1 MKEAF
6 ETWTYGKRTF
16 CGIRTTDGVAV
27 IDKDGN
33 YYGQISEDMKPWER
47 IGWVA
52 MTEPLEGQFEITIE
66 PGRIITL

>member
-6 ETWTYGKRTF
+6 ETWTYGNRTF

-33 YYGQISEDMKPWER
+33 YYGQISEDINPWER
-47 IGWVA
+47 IGWVS
-52 MTEPLEGQFEITIE
+52 MNEPLEGQFEITIKLAE
-66 PGRIITL
+66 Q